1 MITVGG
7 KRPQVYREIIKQF
20 EEGAREAGKDPAK
33 MPRLVELNVAYT
45 EAIEGAIQEE
55 LKYWAGTYIPAL
67 FDQNIYT
74 PAMSQENGEVIGPD
88 VVKKTGCF
96 SANPDDHV
104 KFVQQY
110 LDLGLDTIIFHS
122 PGPDQHA
129 FLERYG
135 HDILP
140 ALRSLS

>member
-1 MITVGG
+1 MFTNFSVQRESRLFVG
-7 KRPQVYREIIKQF
+7 K
-20 EEGAREAGKDPAK
+20 
-33 MPRLVELNVAYT
+33 
-45 EAIEGAIQEE
+45 
-55 LKYWAGTYIPAL
+55 
-67 FDQNIYT
+67 
-74 PAMSQENGEVIGPD
+74 S
-88 VVKKTGCF
+88 F
-96 SANPDDHV
+96 SDNPDDHV